1 MRRQTQVTDTGRRF
15 GVSERGFTIIELI
28 VVIVII
34 GILGAA
40 GSVGIGRTRAQAYLA
55 VMKADLRSISIAQE
69 AYFQVQS
76 ADGNVDSY
84 ANVMSDLDIVTSDG
98 ISVEVRGDV
107 DGWAARTTHPGAPS
121 RRCALFQGSAT
132 PYAPATSEG
141 LLTCD

>member
-1 MRRQTQVTDTGRRF
+1 MRGQTQAKDKQLPMRVG
-15 GVSERGFTIIELI
+15 EQGFTLIELI

-76 ADGNVDSY
+76 ADGKVDSY
-84 ANVMSDLDIVTSDG
+84 ADAIGDLDVVTSDG
-98 ISVEVRGDV
+98 VTVELTGDV
-107 DGWAARTTHPGAPS
+107 DGWAARTMHPGAPG
-121 RRCALFQGSAT
+121 RRCSLFRGSAT

>member
-1 MRRQTQVTDTGRRF
+1 MRRQTQVTGTGRRF
-15 GVSERGFTIIELI
+15 RVNERGFTLIELI

-40 GSVGIGRTRAQAYLA
+40 GTIGIGRTRTQAYLA

-84 ANVMSDLDIVTSDG
+84 ANTMADLDVVMSDG
-98 ISVEVRGDV
+98 ITVELRGDV
-107 DGWAARTTHPGAPS
+107 DGWAARTTHPGASS
-121 RRCALFQGSAT
+121 RRCALYRGSAT

>member
-1 MRRQTQVTDTGRRF
+1 MRRQTKVTNDQRRF
-15 GVSERGFTIIELI
+15 RVIDRGFTLIELI

-55 VMKADLRSISIAQE
+55 VMKADLRSISIAKE
-69 AYFQVQS
+69 AYFQVRS
-76 ADGNVDSY
+76 ADGNLDTY
-84 ANVMSDLDIVTSDG
+84 ADLIGDLDIVLSDG
-98 ISVEVRGDV
+98 ISAEVRGDV
-107 DGWAARTTHPGAPS
+107 DGWAARTTHPGAPN

-132 PYAPATSEG
+132 PYAPASSEG